1 MQLFL
6 CRIIPTDDGM
16 FYIQTPGSAPE
27 QRNRGSQNIIFIF
40 LASAVTPLTV
50 TTIERKL
57 QNYKPL
63 KLTAFD
69 NWLQY
74 FESRNGSSKQKI
86 TEYLAR
92 ERDKPKYTN
101 PKFHQWGLRQ
111 ATESCNACLC
121 VLRDFT
127 ARLK

>member
-1 MQLFL
+1 V
-6 CRIIPTDDGM
+6 T
-16 FYIQTPGSAPE
+16 YIKTSGSAPA

-57 QNYKPL
+57 QNYKQL

-69 NWLQY
+69 NWSQY
-74 FESRNGSSKQKI
+74 FKGRSGSSKQKI
-86 TEYLAR
+86 TECLAR
-92 ERDKPKYTN
+92 ERERERSRNTQTRNSTD
-101 PKFHQWGLRQ
+101 WGLRQ

-121 VLRDFT
+121 LLRDFT